1 MTLSS
6 MCHLNLEVMI
16 FSFSAKSSIEIC
28 VQEINN
34 WMILNGLKLNEEKLS
49 CFYSVQDL
57 VPVLHWNLFVSGVSS
72 FKFQVY

>member
-1 MTLSS
+1 M
-6 MCHLNLEVMI
+6 
-16 FSFSAKSSIEIC
+16 SFKFGSDDLLLSAKSSIEIC

-72 FKFQVY
+72 FKFIKKN